1 MLFTLIAYLPSDSI
15 GLLDDDS
22 FKYYIIDNDLI
33 NLFPL
38 SIRIEANLLGFK
50 LNYTLYQQ
58 ISFNN
63 KIYTKN
69 NSNSPV
75 NLALYGIKFEN
86 SICLSIL
93 IVKKLKHSFQFYSD
107 VENNIIKILV

>member
-38 SIRIEANLLGFK
+38 SIQIEANLLGFK

-63 KIYTKN
+63 KIYKIK
-69 NSNSPV
+69 SNGFLSRV
-75 NLALYGIKFEN
+75 LFKIRLFKIKFFF
-86 SICLSIL
+86 SYLDFIQCLL
-93 IVKKLKHSFQFYSD
+93 IEMKKKS
-107 VENNIIKILV
+107 